1 MYQNKDENSTYK
13 HSSNSKKKKTKKST
27 LCDDQKRSNVYNANN
42 TLQLSIMFQ
51 PPSHLPNISIPLP
64 DTITSDQLNVSQLSR
79 LIQTHFTPSFAPH
92 LIPINVVV
100 QQPSPSPS
108 VIIPLIISPRIRVDN
123 CSRRAEEQ
131 PGTIMTFSC
140 R

>member
-1 MYQNKDENSTYK
+1 
-13 HSSNSKKKKTKKST
+13 
-27 LCDDQKRSNVYNANN
+27 
-42 TLQLSIMFQ
+42 MFQ

-92 LIPINVVV
+92 LIPINVVA
-100 QQPSPSPS
+100 QQTPSSTPYPSLSYNSVNNKPS
-108 VIIPLIISPRIRVDN
+108 NSRGSLLEAG
-123 CSRRAEEQ
+123 RRAARNNYDVL
-131 PGTIMTFSC
+131 C